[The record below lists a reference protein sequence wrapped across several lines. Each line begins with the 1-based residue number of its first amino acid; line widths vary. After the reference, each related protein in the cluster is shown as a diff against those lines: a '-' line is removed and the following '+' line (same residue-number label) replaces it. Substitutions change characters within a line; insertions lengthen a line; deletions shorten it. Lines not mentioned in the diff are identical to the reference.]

1 MPGGRPRNVKGLCTE
16 GTCRK
21 PEHLKKFCTE
31 HYMRNY
37 RVRKAIEAG
46 EPVPVRYSKRGEVC
60 AHGECP
66 NKKIRARGLCFTH
79 YNQYRLAAANNI
91 RLCKVDQCL
100 NEVPRGRKTCASCD
114 EKVRLKR
121 KALYYEALKQ
131 EAGTPIIHVEPRHK
145 PKKAGVLI
153 FDDGIV
159 PFEGDSMESAVD
171 ALDKEFVR
179 RGFIVAYMSYVWNP
193 NNDGWNF
200 VMNKRSNATVARFKA
215 QVVTGR

>member
-1 MPGGRPRNVKGLCTE
+1 MPGGRPRTVKGLCTE
-16 GTCRK
+16 GTCRE
-21 PEHLKKFCTE
+21 PEYLKKFCSK
-31 HYMRNY
+31 HYGRNY

-46 EPVPVRYSKRGEVC
+46 EPVPVRYSKRAEVC
-60 AHGECP
+60 AHGSCP

-79 YNQYRLAAANNI
+79 YNHYRLATANNI

-100 NEVPRGRKTCASCD
+100 NEAGRNRKTCVACD

-121 KALYYEALKQ
+121 KAIIRETLRQ
-131 EAGTPIIHVEPRHK
+131 EVGVPIIHVEPRHK

-159 PFEGDSMESAVD
+159 PFTGSTLEAAVE

-179 RGFIVAYMSYVWNP
+179 RGYIISYMSYVWNP
-193 NNDGWNF
+193 RGDGWNF

-215 QVVTGR
+215 QVVTGG